1 MTDKP
6 TLGEDLR
13 DTLHAHGILG
23 HILGCDIHADAASI
37 TVVRTMLDSRERPA
51 LFVHADGEVDIARVY
66 ETFDLNATRRL
77 A

>member
-1 MTDKP
+1 MSDRKP

-23 HILGCDIHADAASI
+23 HIFGCEADADSI
-37 TVVRTMLDSRERPA
+37 TVVRTMQGSDGGPAMMIDLDGYLDVVR
-51 LFVHADGEVDIARVY
+51 VH
-66 ETFDLNATRRL
+66 ETFDLNVTRRL